1 MGDATSDVRTD
12 AYFGAAWGGRMELR
26 PSAAETARARF
37 PSTRRRCAATATC
50 TLRCQRIEVLRY
62 LGAAGQPLT
71 RRRPRDA
78 LRHRSTATI
87 ATAGLEEWPARQ
99 RRQAHRRV
107 TRTDGAA
114 LSRVVRAFE
123 VASQDAAT
131 SRDERGKDD
140 IHTHPRRARLLEL
153 AVGGTWRQAARRRRG
168 TRQSRRMVQAR
179 AAHRGEIPREFPLV
193 RPDRPRP

>member
-1 MGDATSDVRTD
+1 
-12 AYFGAAWGGRMELR
+12 
-26 PSAAETARARF
+26 
-37 PSTRRRCAATATC
+37 ATATC
-50 TLRCQRIEVLRY
+50 TLCCQRIPRCCATSAPP
-62 LGAAGQPLT
+62 GNLT
-71 RRRPRDA
+71 RRRPRGA
-78 LRHRSTATI
+78 LRHRGTATVV
-87 ATAGLEEWPARQ
+87 TAGLEEWPARQ

-123 VASQDAAT
+123 VASQDVAT
-131 SRDERGKDD
+131 SRDERGTDD

-179 AAHRGEIPREFPLV
+179 AAHRGEIPREFPF
-193 RPDRPRP
+193 